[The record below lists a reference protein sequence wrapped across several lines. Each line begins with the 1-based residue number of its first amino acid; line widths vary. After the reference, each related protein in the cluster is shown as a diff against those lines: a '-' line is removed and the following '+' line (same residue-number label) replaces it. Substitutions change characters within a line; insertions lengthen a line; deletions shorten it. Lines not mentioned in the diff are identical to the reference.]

1 MNLGITN
8 FSHYYHVRVCEGV
21 CVCVCTVM
29 KTQIKKKKNKAR
41 MYRKTL
47 SFEEKKKSCKNLI
60 SQPDWCLKNSAGNV
74 SSTGHQGGHQIHQ
87 SHLRKRRKW
96 LIDPVEF
103 QRVLVISIFIPL
115 RHSHETEVNIW
126 NAQLTETYGVHALL
140 I

>member
-47 SFEEKKKSCKNLI
+47 SFEEKKKSRKNLI
-60 SQPDWCLKNSAGNV
+60 SQPD
-74 SSTGHQGGHQIHQ
+74 
-87 SHLRKRRKW
+87 
-96 LIDPVEF
+96 
-103 QRVLVISIFIPL
+103 
-115 RHSHETEVNIW
+115 
-126 NAQLTETYGVHALL
+126 
-140 I
+140 